1 MAKMLI
7 DGVLAEKPKS
17 GDGKFV
23 RMGSGF
29 RGWIEPKAEIADYPN
44 LAPYLRE
51 LYQVPGVSDTIEMG
65 PIRQHYLQSHTH
77 INPHGIVSV
86 GPETN
91 LNQPHARDVAFPQ
104 A

>member
-23 RMGSGF
+23 RMG
-29 RGWIEPKAEIADYPN
+29 K
-44 LAPYLRE
+44 
-51 LYQVPGVSDTIEMG
+51 GVSDTIEMG

-86 GPETN
+86 GPEAN